1 MADNQTRDA
10 AAKDR
15 IVQHMNKDHQDS
27 LIRYLE
33 HYCHVSSYYARNA
46 QLEDITFTSM
56 TITSGK
62 SCRYIIPLDPP
73 LASWSE
79 ARPRV
84 VAMDSV
90 SIEGL
95 KRSKIIVK
103 KYKRPKGLWIVVPFL
118 VAGTMA
124 AFSKRSNFEP
134 GSLFYDY
141 LLKFVPDFAKFC
153 HTIQPYLLPGILMIH
168 TTETAHMISSRLEKH
183 SVPRFS
189 ALWWKWVISAFFEGV
204 GAFRRIDR
212 IVADEE
218 DLKAKIKH

>member
-1 MADNQTRDA
+1 MAEAQVKDA
-10 AAKDR
+10 AAKER
-15 IVQHMNKDHQDS
+15 IIQHMNKDHQDS

-46 QLEDITFTSM
+46 QLQDIAFHSM
-56 TITSGK
+56 TITSGR

-79 ARPRV
+79 ARSRV
-84 VAMDSV
+84 VAMDSE
-90 SIEGL
+90 SIDGL
-95 KRSKIIVK
+95 KRSKITVK

-118 VAGTMA
+118 VAGTIT

-134 GSLFYDY
+134 GSFLYDY
-141 LLKFVPDFAKFC
+141 LLNSVPDFAKFC

-168 TTETAHMISSRLEKH
+168 TTEAAHMASSRLDKH

-189 ALWWKWVISAFFEGV
+189 PLWWKWVISAFFEGI
-204 GAFRRIDR
+204 GAFRRLDR